1 MASCPYCGTTL
12 NPDSRTC
19 PACGKTAGAPPPAAL
34 PPPLPRAKSK
44 TPWGVIIAVGCFGGI
59 AFLGIVAALLIPNF
73 LDALQKA
80 KSKRTMADLRIVGT
94 ALESYRVDHN
104 AVPAAESV
112 AGLAEYLQPVYLAEL
127 PITDGW
133 QRELRYQCWS
143 QSEGSGCDSYRLASA
158 GRDGVF
164 ERDDLR
170 DYGEETTAVG
180 DYDRD
185 LVYGDGLFLQFPGS
199 PGSPGSR

>member
-1 MASCPYCGTTL
+1 MATCPYCGTTL

-19 PACGKTAGAPPPAAL
+19 PACGKTAGAPAPAAGL

-59 AFLGIVAALLIPNF
+59 IFLGIIAAILIPNF

-80 KSKRTMADLRIVGT
+80 KTKRTLADLRQIGT
-94 ALESYRVDHN
+94 ALESYRVDN
-104 AVPAAESV
+104 GALPAADSLP
-112 AGLAEYLQPVYLAEL
+112 GLADALLPYLAEF
-127 PITDGW
+127 PVIDGW
-133 QRELRYQCWS
+133 QRELRYQCWP
-143 QSEGSGCDSYRLASA
+143 QYGDPGCSTYRLASA

-164 ERDDLR
+164 EHDDLSE
-170 DYGEETTAVG
+170 YVQEETSRV

-185 LVYGDGLFLQFPGS
+185 LVYGDGAFVQFPG
-199 PGSPGSR
+199 PPQ